1 MPLES
6 MQDPNPSP
14 DLDRD
19 QRLTSKPFGSAT
31 LHTKDKLTYFHIVT
45 PIHITINETF
55 PNFMTTRD
63 EYSFEK
69 KTNR

>member
-6 MQDPNPSP
+6 MQDSNPSP
-14 DLDRD
+14 YLDRD

-45 PIHITINETF
+45 TIHIGINKTF

-63 EYSFEK
+63 ESSFEK
-69 KTNR
+69 VKN